1 MSIVNIIEKEL
12 NCEVYFFDESSNSF
26 CVNPDSNNEQRM
38 YKELISITKALEKF
52 NINYE
57 VDIDYKIL
65 LI

>member
-38 YKELISITKALEKF
+38 YKELISITNALEKS
-52 NINYE
+52 NIEYK
-57 VDIDYKIL
+57 VDANYKIL

>member
-38 YKELISITKALEKF
+38 YKELISITNALEKF
-52 NINYE
+52 NIDYK
-57 VDIDYKIL
+57 VDANYKIL
-65 LI
+65 L

>member
-1 MSIVNIIEKEL
+1 MSIANIIEKEL

-38 YKELISITKALEKF
+38 YKELISITKTLEKF